1 MVGRRPDLKKK
12 YNLEVNLTIPINA
25 YDFDDNPDGR
35 LGGFAVWWGFCF
47 DGFAGWVG
55 GSLKK

>member
-25 YDFDDNPDGR
+25 FDFDDNPDGR
-35 LGGFAVWWGFCF
+35 LGGFAVWWGLLF
-47 DGFAGWVG
+47 
-55 GSLKK
+55 